1 MNKIFKVIYSKTRH
15 CYVVVSELAKKHGK
29 KEKSE
34 YTTGKKK
41 YSRKQLTMALALTLA
56 LGGSTSVWA
65 EQIQTDVITGQ
76 QLTQGEWSLERP
88 AFVRESTI
96 TTDKVTLKD
105 KAFPA
110 SADWNYNSPE
120 DNWSENSPLVLGKE
134 AVLKA
139 KNGIIIDQIELG
151 GNDKVNLAGLYV
163 GGGRAETPTLEISH
177 IGTTE
182 DNKIS
187 RLWGLN
193 TNTTLPPLPDA
204 KVYYPELQAD
214 TIHIHDISS
223 NQTQIVAGAGLAV
236 VKWNPLTQGTDN
248 NLYIENIHNTSSAEN
263 PLAFGLIAVMT
274 NDYPLTI
281 TGQTELKHITSEN
294 GSAVGMT
301 MEHASDFKNTVGF
314 HQLDI
319 SDIHGKDLSIG
330 LYGGAGTVYAENAD
344 INMTGKEHEYA
355 GLYTAFPD
363 EGGKAKVS
371 EFAIEGPYIGNI
383 NLNNPNGNYTI
394 YGNVLAD
401 QMNHGQLIQA
411 QYQLFKDMLKQEGLS
426 EEEREEIQKTLDAY
440 PSVLADLHNYGQ
452 INLAGHLQL
461 YGDVYAKNGGT
472 LNLHLQNGSYFEG
485 QADDYADCDSAGQL
499 TPRKVDLNEDIYQS
513 SLGKFYP
520 WKDIADE
527 AYAYGVPYLTA
538 GTINLTMD
546 PGSQWQARGKS
557 FISSLD
563 FNQGGLVDT
572 RKTQGGSVTVGKLTG
587 AGGTFL
593 MDFSKDAAK
602 SDMLYVKDLSQ
613 SGVQHIQAY
622 LQPDTKVEELKGVRF
637 ATTGGDDYKRDPAAK
652 FDVSL
657 AKDQGINNVTLKVK
671 NEKFNPEDTAANEK
685 FNGGK
690 NGMGTYK
697 PGNDYVTATF
707 SGKGFTKE
715 VPNQEKIMTDAM
727 AGKQTTDD
735 AGNLLPEYLK
745 TETIENPVKEGTNWF
760 VDEAVVTPSDSGK
773 VIKKAIHLDYMNAIY
788 GVYTDSLEKR
798 LGEARYSG
806 DGDGMWARI
815 RHDRVGR
822 DSLYEANNT
831 MTELGFDWRNDRTK
845 FGRHIQGAALDYMDG
860 SADYKEVTGRSDS
873 KRYGLWFYDTRLG
886 DKGHY
891 TDIVAKYGRLQNE
904 YTLYP
909 EMGGPVKG
917 DYHDDYWS
925 LSFEYGRKKP
935 LASNWFIEPQAQLQY
950 TYLGSTDYRTS
961 QGTQVDLAGT
971 DSLISRLGFRLGK
984 DVSDRTS
991 FYITGD
997 FFHEFLGNQDV
1008 SAWDR
1013 TGRMDV
1019 TGHNDGSWYNAGLG
1033 FTTRVGKNSY
1043 AYASFDRSF
1052 GPHVDRTWT
1061 LEAGVNFRF

>member
-1 MNKIFKVIYSKTRH
+1 MKSK
-15 CYVVVSELAKKHGK
+15 
-29 KEKSE
+29 
-34 YTTGKKK
+34 
-41 YSRKQLTMALALTLA
+41 KQLTLALALTLA
-56 LGGSTSVWA
+56 LGGSVPVWA
-65 EQIQTDVITGQ
+65 EKIDTDVIQGQ
-76 QLTQGEWSLERP
+76 QVTKGEWNLEKP
-88 AFVRESTI
+88 VFVTESNI
-96 TTDKVTLKD
+96 EADQVSLKD
-105 KAFPA
+105 RTFPA
-110 SADWNYNSPE
+110 STAWKNEFPVNYTNDAPI
-120 DNWSENSPLVLGKE
+120 VLGQD
-134 AVLKA
+134 AVLNA
-139 KNGIIIDQIELG
+139 KKGMIIDNLKLG
-151 GNDKVNLAGLYV
+151 AETGTNISGLFAS
-163 GGGRAETPTLEISH
+163 GGSTIETPTLEISH
-177 IGTTE
+177 IGTTD
-182 DNKIS
+182 DNKVAM
-187 RLWGLN
+187 LFGLDSSAYQDDSGRIF
-193 TNTTLPPLPDA
+193 TPHL
-204 KVYYPELQAD
+204 KVD

-223 NQTQIVAGAGLAV
+223 DREKGIFGAGLSAV
-236 VKWNPLTQGTDN
+236 DWTALTKGTGN
-248 NLYIENIHNTSSAEN
+248 NLLIENIHNENTAEGS
-263 PLAFGLIAVMT
+263 LAFGVLGGVWD
-274 NDYPLTI
+274 NSPLTI
-281 TGQTELKHITSEN
+281 SGRTELKNITSN
-294 GSAVGMT
+294 GSALGIV
-301 MEHASDFKNTVGF
+301 MEKAETLKSALRF

-319 SDIHGKDLSIG
+319 SGIQGKDLSIG
-330 LYGGAGTVYAENAD
+330 LYGGAGTVHVENAD
-344 INMTGKEHEYA
+344 INMTGKKNEYDGLYKASIDDGKKARVTQFAVAGPYA
-355 GLYTAFPD
+355 GSMYLNEPDGKYT
-363 EGGKAKVS
+363 
-371 EFAIEGPYIGNI
+371 IHGNI
-383 NLNNPNGNYTI
+383 
-394 YGNVLAD
+394 LAD
-401 QMNHGQLIQA
+401 QGNHGKVIEAQYNFYYPRLKEQLAQENLSESDRKLIQT
-411 QYQLFKDMLKQEGLS
+411 Q
-426 EEEREEIQKTLDAY
+426 LDALDK
-440 PSVLADLHNYGQ
+440 VKEQINDMGQ
-452 INLAGHLQL
+452 INLGGHLKL

-472 LNLHLQNGSYFEG
+472 LNLNLQDGSYFEG
-485 QADDYADCDSAGQL
+485 QADDYADYDAAGQL
-499 TPRKVDLNEDIYQS
+499 TPRKVDINADLNQS
-513 SLGKFYP
+513 SLGKFYI
-520 WKDIADE
+520 WQDQADVLYE
-527 AYAYGVPYLTA
+527 EYGIPYLDA

-546 PGSQWQARGKS
+546 PGSKWQTRGKS
-557 FISSLD
+557 FITSLD
-563 FNQGGLVDT
+563 FNHGGLVDT
-572 RKTQGGSVTVGKLTG
+572 RKGHGVSVTIGKLTG
-587 AGGTFL
+587 EGGTFL

-602 SDMLYVKDLSQ
+602 SDMIYVKDLSQ

-622 LQPDTKVEELKGVRF
+622 LLPDTKVEELKGVRF

-690 NGMGTYK
+690 NGVGTYK

-715 VPNQEKIMTDAM
+715 VPDQEKIMTDAM
-727 AGKQTTDD
+727 AWKQTTD
-735 AGNLLPEYLK
+735 ANGNLLPEYLK

-760 VDEAVVTPSDSGK
+760 VEEAVVTPSNSGK
-773 VIKKAIHLDYMNAIY
+773 VIKKSMQLNYMNAIY

-806 DGDGMWARI
+806 DRDGMWARI

-891 TDIVAKYGRLQNE
+891 TDIVAKYGRLQNA

-917 DYHDDYWS
+917 DYHNDYWS

-984 DVSDRTS
+984 DVSNRTS

-1061 LEAGVNFRF
+1061 LEAGVNCRF